1 MTFNTYVINLDS
13 QKKRYEVQEKKL
25 NEVGIY
31 PTRISGYTFENID
44 KSEIKK
50 HFSFIFT
57 VDSFASRSAI
67 GCTYSHIQTLK
78 HFLDND
84 PYDVA
89 LIMEDD
95 AFPLFTNIVHL
106 EKKLENIDWDYL
118 SLHCDGICPKTKGI
132 NTKYSGSTAA
142 YFITR
147 EGAKKIINHKHS
159 THIDMETNGIKNLN
173 KKIDYKNSFWTD
185 EDNIMGGEISTN
197 RYKRYCPKMLEDLS
211 KYIYNR
217 GEKTICHTKDYG
229 IIRIPIIGYNI
240 TTGDMFFV
248 QMVILFIILLIALI
262 KLNKL
267 KKV

>member
-31 PTRISGYTFENID
+31 PTRISGYKFENIG

-118 SLHCDGICPKTKGI
+118 SLHCDGVCPKDGGKSGLL
-132 NTKYSGSTAA
+132 SGSTAA

-147 EGAKKIINHKHS
+147 EGAKKIINYKHS
-159 THIDMETNGIKNLN
+159 FHYDVQTTTMKNLD
-173 KKIDYKNSFWTD
+173 KKIDDKNSFWTD
-185 EDNIMGGEISTN
+185 ENAKMSGESSTN
-197 RYKRYCPKMLEDLS
+197 RYKRYCHKVYD
-211 KYIYNR
+211 KITDKVVNR
-217 GEKTICHTKDYG
+217 GEKTACHYKDYRMF
-229 IIRIPIIGYNI
+229 RIPVLGYETSVEDLII
-240 TTGDMFFV
+240 FL
-248 QMVILFIILLIALI
+248 LFILISCTAFIGVKRI
-262 KLNKL
+262 KSS
-267 KKV
+267 KK